1 MKIIALLTTLVQAF
15 HFYAETAEQRC
26 FTEELG
32 QETHIVGA
40 YKAVFYD
47 SSTNAYTVL
56 PGASLAINVYS
67 EASNTNL
74 VDINA
79 SDKGKFSFIAA
90 ESGKHRICL
99 TAHSTGWSKPRAKIY
114 LDIQDKDDEEVEK
127 KELTKKEGYVN
138 ELKWRTKDLLRRE
151 RESELRE
158 ESEVLNSHAYRVTLV
173 QIFVLVLT
181 CAWQL
186 TQLKKFFISKKLV

>member
-1 MKIIALLTTLVQAF
+1 MRIIALLTTLVQAF
-15 HFYAETAEQRC
+15 HFYSETAEQRC

-47 SSTNAYTVL
+47 SATNSYTSL

-67 EASNTNL
+67 EVSNTNL

-99 TAHSTGWSKPRAKIY
+99 TPHSSGWSKPRAKIY

-127 KELTKKEGYVN
+127 KELSKKEGYIN
-138 ELKWRTKDLLRRE
+138 ELKWRTKDLLRRVE
-151 RESELRE
+151 TIRNELKAQT
-158 ESEVLNSHAYRVTLV
+158 V
-173 QIFVLVLT
+173 ILT
-181 CAWQL
+181 NAG
-186 TQLKKFFISKKLV
+186 T

>member
-1 MKIIALLTTLVQAF
+1 MKIISLLTIASVQAF
-15 HFYAETAEQRC
+15 HFYAESGEQRC

-40 YKAVFYD
+40 YKAIFYD
-47 SSTNAYTVL
+47 SNTNSYNVL
-56 PGASLAINVYS
+56 QGASLAINVYS
-67 EASNTNL
+67 EVTNNNL

-99 TAHSTGWSKPRAKIY
+99 TAHSSGWNKPRAKIY

-138 ELKWRTKDLLRRE
+138 ELKWRTKDLLRRVE
-151 RESELRE
+151 TIRNELKAQT
-158 ESEVLNSHAYRVTLV
+158 VIVADIGT
-173 QIFVLVLT
+173 
-181 CAWQL
+181 
-186 TQLKKFFISKKLV
+186 